1 MSEINNKQ
9 TLIEELQSTIA
20 EAVKSN
26 VSREELSTLENRFM
40 DALKQREK
48 EMPDAD
54 AMFSKFQT
62 SMETKMA
69 ELQASIRKN
78 EFDANAGS
86 TNGSFGEFLV
96 KARNH
101 DAELAAF
108 TRKALSEGTGTAGG
122 YLVPVEY
129 SNEITRI
136 ALENSVV
143 RANGARVI
151 NMNRSSLKVPG
162 LNMSSNASGS
172 LFGGIATYWAGEAAS
187 ITASAPAFTQ
197 ISLDAKKISAYVA
210 SSDELENDAI
220 ASIGGLLQTMFAEA
234 LAFETDAAFLTG
246 AGTSAVPQG
255 VIGATATITVGR
267 AATGS
272 VGTSDLIGMLAR
284 FLRKGGSPVWVV
296 NQTVLPSLYK
306 LKDENNNYIL
316 LPGNAGSIATGFQ
329 GTIYGVPV
337 VVTEK
342 SPALG
347 TAGDVLLA
355 DFRYYLIGDRQSIT
369 VAESMDYLFQ
379 TGQKAWRVD
388 QRVDG
393 RPWLES
399 AVTPRAGGSTLSPF
413 VKLGNYGA

>member
-1 MSEINNKQ
+1 MSDMIKQ
-9 TLIEELQSTIA
+9 VSDAIA

-26 VSREELSTLENRFM
+26 VSKEDMHVLEQKFLHALDQRSKELPDVEKLFSDFQTAQETKWAEFQESLHKKAF
-40 DALKQREK
+40 DAQ
-48 EMPDAD
+48 AG
-54 AMFSKFQT
+54 QT
-62 SMETKMA
+62 SM
-69 ELQASIRKN
+69 N
-78 EFDANAGS
+78 
-86 TNGSFGEFLV
+86 FGEFLV
-96 KARNH
+96 KARNN
-101 DAELAAF
+101 DPELAAQ
-108 TRKALSEGTGTAGG
+108 TRKALNEGTGTAGG

-129 SNEITRI
+129 SNEINRI
-136 ALENSVV
+136 ALETSVV

-151 NMNRSSLKVPG
+151 PMSRSSLKVPG

-172 LFGGIATYWAGEAAS
+172 LFGGVATYWAGEAAS
-187 ITASAPAFTQ
+187 ITASTPAFTQ
-197 ISLDAKKISAYVA
+197 LSLDAKKISAYVE
-210 SSDELENDAI
+210 SSDELDQDAI
-220 ASIGGLLQTMFAEA
+220 TSVGGLLQTMFAEA
-234 LAFETDAAFLTG
+234 LSFETDAAFLTG
-246 AGTSAVPQG
+246 SGSTQPQG

-284 FLRKGGSPVWVV
+284 FLRKGGQPVWVV

-329 GTIYGVPV
+329 GAIYGVPV
-337 VVTEK
+337 VVSEK
-342 SPALG
+342 VPALG
-347 TAGDVLLA
+347 TAGDVTLC
-355 DFRYYLIGDRQSIT
+355 DFRYYLIGDRQAIT
-369 VAESMDYLFQ
+369 VAESMDYRFQ

-388 QRVDG
+388 QRLDG